1 MPAAHFWKVFTQA
14 ISFLDPVLSDGQNSS
29 NFDLVLDKE
38 PDHHLQHNSIT
49 IQSAALNFDRNR
61 NHSILPSDKTN
72 ALVLLRRY
80 WGHQQ
85 TPTMCSPNNKKLSN
99 HLYQNN
105 WKISHQD
112 LVDKVTRA
120 EVDLAHLKAWPQL
133 KVVGHLWRRNTSM
146 YSWRGNIAQGG
157 RSRSPVV

>member
-1 MPAAHFWKVFTQA
+1 MIYVKLGILRLLFTNVLFQLLIFESFP

-29 NFDLVLDKE
+29 NLDLVLDKE

-80 WGHQQ
+80 
-85 TPTMCSPNNKKLSN
+85 
-99 HLYQNN
+99 
-105 WKISHQD
+105 
-112 LVDKVTRA
+112 
-120 EVDLAHLKAWPQL
+120 
-133 KVVGHLWRRNTSM
+133 
-146 YSWRGNIAQGG
+146 
-157 RSRSPVV
+157 

>member
-1 MPAAHFWKVFTQA
+1 MFYSSCSFLKVFQFH
-14 ISFLDPVLSDGQNSS
+14 FLILCWVMVKIPATWILCLTRNLITTC
-29 NFDLVLDKE
+29 N
-38 PDHHLQHNSIT
+38 T

-85 TPTMCSPNNKKLSN
+85 IPTMCSPNNKRLSN

-112 LVDKVTRA
+112 LVDKVTRV

-133 KVVGHLWRRNTSM
+133 KVVGHLWRRNTST
-146 YSWRGNIAQGG
+146 AQGEI
-157 RSRSPVV
+157 